1 MGNMFDWYPQPDE
14 YIPTNRPKPK
24 KKFQLDIMTGE
35 TASHTFEVP
44 FDVEDEELGCEDIE
58 IIYKLGTKVVL
69 TRHWKILPSQIE
81 VVQKQKGNWKY
92 SVLTTHLSDEDTM
105 LFHGTYLDAKVQIKF
120 IMKDYTVQ
128 YSEIYPITVVDSLQG
143 KATPH
148 PSVNLGFGWTED

>member
-1 MGNMFDWYPQPDE
+1 M
-14 YIPTNRPKPK
+14 
-24 KKFQLDIMTGE
+24 
-35 TASHTFEVP
+35 
-44 FDVEDEELGCEDIE
+44 
-58 IIYKLGTKVVL
+58 
-69 TRHWKILPSQIE
+69 PSQIE